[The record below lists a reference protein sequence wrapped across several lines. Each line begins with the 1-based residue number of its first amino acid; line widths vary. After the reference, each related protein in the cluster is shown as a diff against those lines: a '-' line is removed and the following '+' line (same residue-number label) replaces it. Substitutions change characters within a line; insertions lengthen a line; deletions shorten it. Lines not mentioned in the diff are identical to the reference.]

1 MHSKLTAR
9 GFVVPSTTSADAVHR
24 GAVHNVYRGGALHI
38 AQKPATLIKQEDGTT
53 LPAPRQQ
60 QQQRGLAAAAQ
71 LANTQQQ
78 VSSRRAI
85 WQHKDAAC
93 SMPFLLCSEY

>member
-1 MHSKLTAR
+1 
-9 GFVVPSTTSADAVHR
+9 
-24 GAVHNVYRGGALHI
+24 
-38 AQKPATLIKQEDGTT
+38 
-53 LPAPRQQ
+53 
-60 QQQRGLAAAAQ
+60 
-71 LANTQQQ
+71 